1 MAKGISAK
9 ALNAQEL
16 EFLKEKIEW
25 LLSNKGIKVEHDEVL
40 EILGKAGAEVSGQHV
55 KFPRAVIDKALKDTP
70 RKFTLAGVDP
80 KNDLEFPHPEGTFHT
95 RTNTG
100 AMYYLS
106 EDGNYNH
113 ITLDQVAEFTRLA
126 DTLENINHYSLPS
139 TNPIGFPAE
148 TIDIHTFDTVIRNTT
163 KHGWLQ
169 PYESENVNYLIEMAA
184 AVVGGKEELKKRPIV
199 SLICCSVPF
208 LTYKHMDANI
218 ILQGAKAGLPLQ
230 PCSLPAA
237 GANAPITPGG
247 IAVVACAEVLAMI
260 IMAQLIAPGTPCV
273 ATPLLFE
280 MDMATTNTTQSTM
293 STTIGRMIS
302 MEIFQDGYSIPA
314 HTYAT
319 GTDSCI
325 SDTQSGIEQ
334 ASIAQMVA
342 LSGASILGGAGQIET
357 AKTISPVQLMI
368 DNEVFGMVRQ
378 LKAGVT
384 VNEEHIAWQEL
395 VNLKENEAF
404 ITMDHTF
411 AHFRDGYRAKLFS
424 RDSKTTWEEKG
435 SKTLV
440 DRVKEAYLAMKD
452 NLQPVNLPENVV
464 KQLDAI
470 VARADRELGKGK
482 K

>member
-9 ALNAQEL
+9 ALNTQEL

-25 LLSNKGIKVEHDEVL
+25 LLANKGIKVEHKEVVEL
-40 EILGKAGAEVSGQHV
+40 LGKAGAEVSGEHV
-55 KFPRAVIDKALKDTP
+55 KFPQAVIDQALKDVP
-70 RKFTLAGVDP
+70 REFTLAGVDP
-80 KNDLEFPHPEGTFHT
+80 KNDLKFPHPEGTFHT

-106 EDGNYNH
+106 ENGTYNH
-113 ITLDQVAEFTRLA
+113 ITIKQVAEWTRLMNA
-126 DTLENINHYSLPS
+126 LENIDHYSLPS

-148 TIDIHTFDTVIRNTT
+148 TIDIHTFNTVIRNTT

-184 AVVGGKEELKKRPIV
+184 AVAGGKEELRKRPIV

-218 ILQGAKAGLPLQ
+218 ILKGCQAGLPLQ

-302 MEIFQDGYSIPA
+302 MEIFQDGYGIPA
-314 HTYAT
+314 HTYGT
-319 GTDSCI
+319 GTDACI
-325 SDTQSGIEQ
+325 SDTQAGVEQ

-342 LSGASILGGAGQIET
+342 LSGASILGGAGQMET
-357 AKTISPVQLMI
+357 AKTLNPQQLII
-368 DNEVFGMVRQ
+368 DNEIFGMVRQ

-384 VNEEHIAWQEL
+384 VDEEHIAWQEL
-395 VNLKENEAF
+395 VDLKENEAF

-424 RDSKTTWEEKG
+424 RDSKTTWDEKG
-435 SKTLV
+435 SKTLA
-440 DRVKEAYLAMKD
+440 DRAKEAYLAMKD
-452 NLQPVNLPENVV
+452 NLQPVDLPEKVA
-464 KQLDAI
+464 KELDAI
-470 VARADRELGKGK
+470 VARADQALGKK